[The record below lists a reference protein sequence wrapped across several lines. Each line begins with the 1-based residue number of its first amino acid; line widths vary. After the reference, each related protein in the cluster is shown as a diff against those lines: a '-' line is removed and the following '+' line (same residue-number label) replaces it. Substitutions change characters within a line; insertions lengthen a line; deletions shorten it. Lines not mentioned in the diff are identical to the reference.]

1 MIAYTETL
9 RAVYIIGV
17 PCSILAFVGAL
28 FIKNS
33 KMQTKAEEEE
43 AIRKAREEAAADD
56 KTATTPG
63 DAEKDIKDAVRAE
76 REEEEAT
83 AMTAVG
89 PVPDGAVGGG
99 VDAEAALGDKRAKH
113 AV

>member
-9 RAVYIIGV
+9 RAVYVIGV
-17 PCSILAFVGAL
+17 PCSILAFFGAL
-28 FIKNS
+28 LIRNS

-43 AIRKAREEAAADD
+43 AIRIAREEAAVEDGS
-56 KTATTPG
+56 KVPV

-83 AMTAVG
+83 TMTAVG
-89 PVPDGAVGGG
+89 AVPHGSAKGEVDVAPGGQI
-99 VDAEAALGDKRAKH
+99 AKH